1 MIESFHDSGTE
12 DVFDRSNTNA
22 ARRVCPQQLWKIAQ
36 RKLDQLNTVDR
47 LEALRVPP
55 GNFLEA
61 LRGDRD
67 GQFSIRINSQYRVCF
82 FWTDEGASEVAIVD
96 YH

>member
-1 MIESFHDSGTE
+1 MIKSFHDNGTE
-12 DVFDRSNTNA
+12 DVFNRSNTND
-22 ARRVCPQQLWKIAQ
+22 ARHICPQQLWKTAQ

-55 GNFLEA
+55 GNSLEA
-61 LRGDRD
+61 LMGDRN
-67 GQFSIRINSQYRVCF
+67 GQFSIRINNQYRVCF
-82 FWTDEGASEVAIVD
+82 FWTEEGASEVEIVD